1 MRTIKFRGMNR
12 HTIPKYILKAI
23 QRRANAARI
32 YVNEDLII
40 SEWCTRNG
48 INAEYIYGNVETV
61 TNYDVNEFIRDIYDN
76 WE

>member
-1 MRTIKFRGMNR
+1 MNR

-32 YVNEDLII
+32 YFDADLLV
-40 SEWCTRNG
+40 SNWCTKNN
-48 INAEYIYGNVETV
+48 INSQYIYGNVETV
-61 TNYDVNEFIRDIYDN
+61 TNYNVNEFIRDIYDN